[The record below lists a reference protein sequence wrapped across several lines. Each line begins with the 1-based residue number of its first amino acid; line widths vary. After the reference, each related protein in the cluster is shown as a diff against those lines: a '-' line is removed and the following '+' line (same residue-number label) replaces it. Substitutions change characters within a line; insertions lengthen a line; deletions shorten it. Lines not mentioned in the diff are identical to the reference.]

1 METAWNSSVTSIL
14 SSNAYIFS
22 LINKEDKPFKVLC
35 SNNHHATFSNP
46 LFGPIFGNNDFTI
59 ASDSNSNHNSWS
71 SFGTHYNHA
80 DYEKGTDR
88 AKTILAGSYRFKT
101 DEIEVFTRID

>member
-1 METAWNSSVTSIL
+1 M
-14 SSNAYIFS
+14 
-22 LINKEDKPFKVLC
+22 C
-35 SNNHHATFSNP
+35 SDNDHATVGLLSY
-46 LFGPIFGNNDFTI
+46 GAIFGAHEI
-59 ASDSNSNHNSWS
+59 VIVSDSNGNHYSWS